1 LKVVE
6 PGYVDDY
13 LLPVD
18 LIDVHDDVHGKYS
31 ARLGSR

>member
-6 PGYVDDY
+6 LGYVDDY
-13 LLPVD
+13 LLPVG
-18 LIDVHDDVHGKYS
+18 LTDVHVDVHGKYS